1 MRSMS
6 IMFKVTAYDGRKVRL
21 SEVQWRHILFFHPEV
36 DGEQGKIMEVVKK
49 PGIVLEGATGDTRIC
64 YRFYPS
70 TPVASKYLAVVVKV
84 LDGEGFIIT
93 SYFTERVRKGLVLWR
108 RIK

>member
-1 MRSMS
+1 MS
-6 IMFKVTAYDGRKVRL
+6 IIFDVAAYDGKMVRL
-21 SEVQWRHILFFHPEV
+21 SEAQWRHILFFHPEV
-36 DGEQGKIMEVVKK
+36 EGEQEKIMEVVKK
-49 PGIVLEGATGDTRIC
+49 PEVVLEGATRDMRVC

-93 SYFTERVRKGLVLWR
+93 SYFTERVRKGVVLWR
-108 RIK
+108 RIR